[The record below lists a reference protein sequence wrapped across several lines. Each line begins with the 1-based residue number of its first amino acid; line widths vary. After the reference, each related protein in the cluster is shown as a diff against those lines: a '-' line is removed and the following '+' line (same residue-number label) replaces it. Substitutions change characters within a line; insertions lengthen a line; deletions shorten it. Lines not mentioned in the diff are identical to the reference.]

1 MVQRLCHLQLE
12 SCSCIGKF
20 GAIIDPFS
28 ADYWVYKSVLIFVH
42 LFSFLYSSCICRTI
56 FHHYLLQ
63 MLFKKYFSFF
73 RGKHLVF
80 HLKTQNKKF
89 WSLLLGRI
97 GIHFNQVAK
106 YVKKVADLEGV
117 YILKFDHKSWGL
129 NSLFYTLCVCFRLTL
144 PCIFV

>member
-12 SCSCIGKF
+12 SCSCILGKF

-42 LFSFLYSSCICRTI
+42 LFSFLYSSCIFRTI

-73 RGKHLVF
+73 RRKHQVF
-80 HLKTQNKKF
+80 HLKTQNKNF

-117 YILKFDHKSWGL
+117 YTLKFNHKSWGL
-129 NSLFYTLCVCFRLTL
+129 S
-144 PCIFV
+144 